1 MMAVT
6 ESKIPYIVIYT
17 REFLSEEVLGLSRA
31 ALQMWIYINSACN
44 KKTEEEVR
52 QWTVSWAAIKEA
64 LHLSHSSV
72 HRGLMELEAKL
83 LIRRRRRGLGRVNQV
98 FVQVPPSVVTSTVK
112 FPDKC
117 QEQNSGSTESETPEV
132 SSSDTSNNILDVTSS
147 TPLLLQEEDP
157 PTKAIH
163 DTAGEASQLWL
174 RILDSMRIRIGSSE
188 VAVWF
193 KMTEPQKLVD
203 NVLTV
208 KFECEE
214 YIDLV
219 DDYYAEELDTV
230 TKLHGNIRTELRMV
244 TS

>member
-17 REFLSEEVLGLSRA
+17 REFLSEEVLGLSGA
-31 ALQMWIYINSACN
+31 ALQIWIYINSACN
-44 KKTEEEVR
+44 KKTEEEAR
-52 QWTVSWAAIKEA
+52 QWIVSWAAIKEA

-72 HRGLMELEAKL
+72 HRGLMELEDNL

-112 FPDKC
+112 LPTKC
-117 QEQNSGSTESETPEV
+117 QNQNSGSTESKTPEV
-132 SSSDTSNNILDVTSS
+132 SSSDTSNNILPYTSS
-147 TPLLLQEEDP
+147 TSLVLQEDP
-157 PTKAIH
+157 APTKPMH
-163 DTAGEASQLWL
+163 ETAGDASQLWL
-174 RILDSMRIRIGSSE
+174 RILDSMRTRIGSSE
-188 VAVWF
+188 VAIWF
-193 KMTEPQKLVD
+193 TLTEPQKLVD